1 MYMNNKLLKARGII
15 YSVGLAV
22 VVAIVVWKLV
32 VRWSWFFSAEDTGLR
47 GNAGTKKF

>member
-1 MYMNNKLLKARGII
+1 MYMNDKLLKARGII

-32 VRWSWFFSAEDTGLR
+32 VR
-47 GNAGTKKF
+47 